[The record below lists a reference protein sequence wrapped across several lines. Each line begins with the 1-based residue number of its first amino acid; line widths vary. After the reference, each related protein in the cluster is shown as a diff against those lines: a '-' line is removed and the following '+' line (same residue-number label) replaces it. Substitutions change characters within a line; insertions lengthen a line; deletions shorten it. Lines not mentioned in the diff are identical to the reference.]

1 MQGAVLG
8 VTQNCSGLRSTT
20 STRLANKSWM
30 CDNMEPAM
38 TQGPA
43 AGHPTPVGDK
53 SSSPELSGWGTLEGA
68 LKPGKGLKGGLRS
81 IMMVKPL

>member
-1 MQGAVLG
+1 
-8 VTQNCSGLRSTT
+8 
-20 STRLANKSWM
+20 
-30 CDNMEPAM
+30 MEPAM